1 MGNSDMPLG
10 TGQKHHTAIRGETTN
25 IESSS
30 DFLVSDGWKPERLN
44 RIIVHGGCGSV

>member
-1 MGNSDMPLG
+1 MGNSDKPLG
-10 TGQKHHTAIRGETTN
+10 SGQKHHTAIRGETAT

-30 DFLVSDGWKPERLN
+30 GFLVSDGWKLERLN